1 MWDSKFSSKL
11 TMKRVVDYGKGYSRD
26 IDLIE
31 DFWDCLEFLEK
42 HPNSKVTVVVTKKEG
57 G

>member
-1 MWDSKFSSKL
+1 
-11 TMKRVVDYGKGYSRD
+11 MKRVVDYGKGYSRD